1 MSSLPSASRIEE
13 IDTLAREYA
22 TARRRLAERVE
33 SLQVELQA
41 LHRRRRDG
49 IIDAAQLARA
59 AQEELLAAVEAAP
72 ELFVKPKAMT
82 LHGIKIGFQKGKG
95 SATWEIDDD
104 KLVAKIKHIYAAD
117 EITMAVLIKTT
128 EEPSKDGLKTLDAK
142 ELARLGVKIEGV
154 DDVPF
159 VKSTDSEVD
168 KLVKAILKEGQPAEE
183 GAK

>member
-1 MSSLPSASRIEE
+1 MPIKTYRIEE
-13 IDTLAREYA
+13 IDTLTREYA
-22 TARRRLAERVE
+22 SARKRLAERVE
-33 SLQVELQA
+33 SLNIELNA
-41 LHRRRRDG
+41 LHRRRREG
-49 IIDAAQLARA
+49 IVDAAQLARS
-59 AQEELLAAVEAAP
+59 AQDELLAAVEASP
-72 ELFVKPKAMT
+72 ELFIKPKAMT

-117 EITMAVLIKTT
+117 EITLAVLIKTT

-142 ELARLGVKIEGV
+142 ELSRLGVRIEGV

-168 KLVKAILKEGQPAEE
+168 KLVKAILKEGQSTEE
-183 GAK
+183 ALR